1 MSSYGACIREYSVP
15 PIRTH
20 KSTCCD
26 HTGQLCVHS
35 WYSCRRLELPCM
47 LAAAAAAGKFWL
59 LLLLLAAATGCYIAA
74 ASSSSRNQ
82 KLSSSQQPAAASM
95 GMAAAWL
102 LHGHAAWAWL
112 LHGHA
117 AASKPGC
124 MVHGMWRGRRRARA
138 CSNLLNLQLCRS
150 TAVHVLNLLVP
161 CLILLLEKVVPR
173 RCDYY
178 TMYI

>member
-1 MSSYGACIREYSVP
+1 MDLWVHIVYVYVGTVSHPYGPTNLLVVTILVQAS
-15 PIRTH
+15 
-20 KSTCCD
+20 
-26 HTGQLCVHS
+26 CVYTAGTAVDV
-35 WYSCRRLELPCM
+35 YSCRRLELPCM

-59 LLLLLAAATGCYIAA
+59 LLLLLAAATGCCTAA

-124 MVHGMWRGRRRARA
+124 MVHGK
-138 CSNLLNLQLCRS
+138 
-150 TAVHVLNLLVP
+150 
-161 CLILLLEKVVPR
+161 LLLQQLL
-173 RCDYY
+173 
-178 TMYI
+178 